1 MLDVLG
7 CVDLLFY
14 FFYFIF
20 ISLLAYF
27 YIIFLFQKKR
37 KPKKVEGLTV
47 KAESLVASVAV
58 GQIYW
63 VLLTSS
69 R

>member
-1 MLDVLG
+1 MLDVSWL
-7 CVDLLFY
+7 CRPSVL

-47 KAESLVASVAV
+47 EAEILVASVAV